1 MSNGIYLGNSNSKKV
16 KKLYIGTNNQAK
28 RIKKGYIGVNNQ
40 AKLFWTHTIYRWN
53 RYQIEQEVVD
63 VVPSVTVIDT
73 GDPSYSTYSTSR
85 GIQVT
90 DGVMHLINPTAYV
103 HSAGSDNDGYNLFAE
118 SWLYVPD
125 PKNNVN
131 RYFYHI
137 IGTGGVSVWIDS
149 IPYLHSYGIFI
160 QARTSNHSPFM
171 QCELQS
177 VAGTLVDVVESDNPS
192 AYPDNGVSGNY
203 WYKRIS

>member
-1 MSNGIYLGNSNSKKV
+1 MSNGIYLGNSNSKKI
-16 KKLYIGTNNQAK
+16 KKVYIGTSNQAK

-40 AKLFWTHTIYRWN
+40 AKLFWAHTIYRWN
-53 RYQIEQEVVD
+53 RYQIEQKVVD
-63 VVPSVTVIDT
+63 VVPTVTTIDT
-73 GDPSYSTYSTSR
+73 GDRFYSTYSTLQ

-103 HSAGSDNDGYNLFAE
+103 HSVGSDNDGYNLFGG

-125 PKNNVN
+125 PKNIVN

-137 IGTGGVSVWIDS
+137 IGTGGVTVYIDS
-149 IPYLHSYGIFI
+149 IPYLHSYGISI
-160 QARTSNHSPFM
+160 QGRIPNRSQFM

-177 VAGTLVDVVESDNPS
+177 VAGALVDVVESDNPS

-203 WYKRIS
+203 WYTRIS

>member
-53 RYQIEQEVVD
+53 RYQIEQKVVD
-63 VVPSVTVIDT
+63 VVPTVTTIDT
-73 GDPSYSTYSTSR
+73 GDRFYSTYSTSQ

-103 HSAGSDNDGYNLFAE
+103 HSVGSDNDEYNLFAE

-125 PKNNVN
+125 PKNIVN

-137 IGTGGVSVWIDS
+137 IGTGGVTVWIDS

-160 QARTSNHSPFM
+160 QGRTSNHGQFM

-177 VAGTLVDVVESDNPS
+177 VAGALVDVVESDNPS

-203 WYKRIS
+203 WYTRIS